1 MQSVWKNILVL
12 HRKTRLIYV
21 YIYIIYIIYISQK
34 ISWRKISLQVPTQ
47 TPYICFSLWMTI
59 WPFFKKKKII
69 ILPTFFSASAFFFP
83 SVPPSFHFHSLSLV
97 SGSNWEEGHSS
108 IISLGT
114 YRHISHCSRQ
124 HKKWALYLIPR
135 NDCWHQRPADKYW
148 NFWKNVV
155 LLKMLTTCQAECLLT
170 YMWHWGNTDFT
181 SPDCHSG
188 KVKKVA

>member
-1 MQSVWKNILVL
+1 MYTYISYIS
-12 HRKTRLIYV
+12 
-21 YIYIIYIIYISQK
+21 YIYPKKYPEEK
-34 ISWRKISLQVPTQ
+34 FLCKSLLRRLTSV
-47 TPYICFSLWMTI
+47 SLFG
-59 WPFFKKKKII
+59 WPFDLFLKKKIII

-170 YMWHWGNTDFT
+170 YMWRWGNTDFT